1 MFSAEDVFVTD
12 FDILFKIAGDASLF
26 NDPSPQSIEKG
37 LQGVVILRRW
47 LLDASPLIHQVN
59 RKIKAK
65 ITFRVRIEDSYEDIE
80 YVSRM
85 AGKRVSSIYIF
96 PDVFGAKEEELPPG
110 VRSVTLDEFLKTPI
124 NWYQGRMVATVM
136 DVILYYAH
144 MAGAVHRGEP
154 KTDKDKELSEIYGAS
169 AGAALPAGLSDI
181 FPISRVVIEAVVP
194 LYKAVRDKVRDQREK
209 SRQQFTQLREETYRS
224 LVAAGATAEVVP
236 RPKRKRRRAGHKG
249 KDTTTGGGSQ
259 HRG

>member
-1 MFSAEDVFVTD
+1 MFSAEEVFVTD
-12 FDILFKIAGDASLF
+12 FDTLMAIAGDASLF
-26 NDPSPQSIEKG
+26 HNPSETSKTKASEAI
-37 LQGVVILRRW
+37 VILRRW

-59 RKIKAK
+59 REIKAK
-65 ITFRVRIEDSYEDIE
+65 ITFKVETIDSYEDIE
-80 YVSRM
+80 YLSRV
-85 AGKRVSSIYIF
+85 AGKRVLSNYIH
-96 PDVFGAKEEELPPG
+96 PDVLGVKEQELSAT

-124 NWYQGRMVATVM
+124 NWYQGRLIATVM

-144 MAGAVHRGEP
+144 IAGAVHRGQP

-169 AGAALPAGLSDI
+169 AGAALPPGLSDI

-194 LYKAVRDKVRDQREK
+194 LYAAVRDKVRDQREK
-209 SRQQFTQLREETYRS
+209 SKQQFTQLREETYRS